1 MSVWVFDIGFRVGGT
16 RFSVLGSGFGGLA
29 WIRSG
34 LGLAAGNAF
43 ASEAGKDEQKD
54 AYNSILM
61 EYYNI

>member
-1 MSVWVFDIGFRVGGT
+1 M
-16 RFSVLGSGFGGLA
+16 GSGFGGLA